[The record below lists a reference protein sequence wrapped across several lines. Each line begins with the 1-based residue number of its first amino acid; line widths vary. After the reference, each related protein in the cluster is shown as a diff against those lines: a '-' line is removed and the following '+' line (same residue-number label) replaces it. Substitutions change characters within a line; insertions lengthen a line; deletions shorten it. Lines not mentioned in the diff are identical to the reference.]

1 MRDDIPYRVTL
12 DRRDLF
18 DFVRGAIKGI
28 LDDYADKAGN
38 VECWAHQEA
47 HERTIEL
54 FAKLKLPGPDTAL
67 IETPAPEAIRARCKA
82 LGMPDAVADALIA
95 ANCR

>member
-18 DFVRGAIKGI
+18 DFVRGAIKDI

-47 HERTIEL
+47 HDRTVEL
-54 FAKLKLPGPDTAL
+54 FAKLKLPEPDAAL
-67 IETPAPEAIRARCKA
+67 VQTHTPDEIRARCKA
-82 LGMPDAVADALIA
+82 LGMPAAVADALIA